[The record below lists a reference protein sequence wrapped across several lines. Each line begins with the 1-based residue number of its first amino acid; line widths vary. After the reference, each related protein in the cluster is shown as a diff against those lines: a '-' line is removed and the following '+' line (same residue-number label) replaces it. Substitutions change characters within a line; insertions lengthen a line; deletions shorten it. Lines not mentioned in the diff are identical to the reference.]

1 MYAIFWPA
9 PYSVPPQFVQCVHKV
24 CCLMLYSLCTPSQRV
39 SAWVSL
45 AAHLIAKQCKER
57 RCKEGS
63 LLENTEHSNNTLIEG
78 ELKTNKYIKCHQVTT
93 DNTLILELLNSQRSY
108 FPLSVCVCTITFAFM
123 YIAHKFYISYF
134 QPCIYNIQCTL
145 WAQRGAHSRD
155 ISHRWHLATGILR
168 CVDDDGS
175 PMIRGLWMT
184 MRRKSWRGC
193 THGVGVMMGPSQWG
207 EETITVRANGETHAM
222 MLRIRLR
229 CYDTQMLRKQNHGWV
244 KGIDWHTCQSL
255 FEVFVFFFQCVC
267 RCLQMP
273 TQHSTVRIVWILEYG
288 MVWSLSRGTGGE
300 QNGAII
306 INLTAIII
314 INRWHWYHH
323 GGGLEMIFSH
333 QMLCNHFHQPFLH
346 YHHPQVQALY
356 HCHDLCITPANSW
369 STSRYA
375 QVHPKMLQKRQS
387 FHFWKISAHW
397 AGLLGHPILSRQKVP
412 RSQRLR
418 QEKGSQRQS
427 LNVGRSFCGK

>member
-1 MYAIFWPA
+1 
-9 PYSVPPQFVQCVHKV
+9 
-24 CCLMLYSLCTPSQRV
+24 
-39 SAWVSL
+39 
-45 AAHLIAKQCKER
+45 
-57 RCKEGS
+57 
-63 LLENTEHSNNTLIEG
+63 
-78 ELKTNKYIKCHQVTT
+78 
-93 DNTLILELLNSQRSY
+93 
-108 FPLSVCVCTITFAFM
+108 
-123 YIAHKFYISYF
+123 
-134 QPCIYNIQCTL
+134 
-145 WAQRGAHSRD
+145 
-155 ISHRWHLATGILR
+155 
-168 CVDDDGS
+168 
-175 PMIRGLWMT
+175 
-184 MRRKSWRGC
+184 
-193 THGVGVMMGPSQWG
+193 MGPSQWG

-229 CYDTQMLRKQNHGWV
+229 CYDTQMLWKQNHGWV
-244 KGIDWHTCQSL
+244 KGIDWHTCQSPIWS
-255 FEVFVFFFQCVC
+255 VC
-267 RCLQMP
+267 LLPMCLQMFTDADT
-273 TQHSTVRIVWILEYG
+273 TQQCAHCMNPWVWNGLKPEP
-288 MVWSLSRGTGGE
+288 STGGE

>member
-1 MYAIFWPA
+1 M
-9 PYSVPPQFVQCVHKV
+9 
-24 CCLMLYSLCTPSQRV
+24 
-39 SAWVSL
+39 
-45 AAHLIAKQCKER
+45 
-57 RCKEGS
+57 
-63 LLENTEHSNNTLIEG
+63 
-78 ELKTNKYIKCHQVTT
+78 
-93 DNTLILELLNSQRSY
+93 
-108 FPLSVCVCTITFAFM
+108 
-123 YIAHKFYISYF
+123 
-134 QPCIYNIQCTL
+134 
-145 WAQRGAHSRD
+145 
-155 ISHRWHLATGILR
+155 
-168 CVDDDGS
+168 
-175 PMIRGLWMT
+175 
-184 MRRKSWRGC
+184 
-193 THGVGVMMGPSQWG
+193 
-207 EETITVRANGETHAM
+207 
-222 MLRIRLR
+222 
-229 CYDTQMLRKQNHGWV
+229 
-244 KGIDWHTCQSL
+244 
-255 FEVFVFFFQCVC
+255 
-267 RCLQMP
+267 CLQMFTDADT
-273 TQHSTVRIVWILEYG
+273 TQHCAHCMNPWVWNGLKPEP
-288 MVWSLSRGTGGE
+288 STGGE
-300 QNGAII
+300 QNGAIIINLTAIII

>member
-1 MYAIFWPA
+1 M
-9 PYSVPPQFVQCVHKV
+9 
-24 CCLMLYSLCTPSQRV
+24 
-39 SAWVSL
+39 
-45 AAHLIAKQCKER
+45 
-57 RCKEGS
+57 
-63 LLENTEHSNNTLIEG
+63 
-78 ELKTNKYIKCHQVTT
+78 
-93 DNTLILELLNSQRSY
+93 
-108 FPLSVCVCTITFAFM
+108 
-123 YIAHKFYISYF
+123 
-134 QPCIYNIQCTL
+134 
-145 WAQRGAHSRD
+145 
-155 ISHRWHLATGILR
+155 
-168 CVDDDGS
+168 
-175 PMIRGLWMT
+175 
-184 MRRKSWRGC
+184 
-193 THGVGVMMGPSQWG
+193 
-207 EETITVRANGETHAM
+207 
-222 MLRIRLR
+222 
-229 CYDTQMLRKQNHGWV
+229 
-244 KGIDWHTCQSL
+244 
-255 FEVFVFFFQCVC
+255 
-267 RCLQMP
+267 CLQMFTDADT
-273 TQHSTVRIVWILEYG
+273 TQHCAHCMNPWVWNGLRSEPI
-288 MVWSLSRGTGGE
+288 TGGE

>member
-1 MYAIFWPA
+1 MLR
-9 PYSVPPQFVQCVHKV
+9 YSDA
-24 CCLMLYSLCTPSQRV
+24 M
-39 SAWVSL
+39 
-45 AAHLIAKQCKER
+45 
-57 RCKEGS
+57 
-63 LLENTEHSNNTLIEG
+63 
-78 ELKTNKYIKCHQVTT
+78 KT
-93 DNTLILELLNSQRSY
+93 
-108 FPLSVCVCTITFAFM
+108 
-123 YIAHKFYISYF
+123 
-134 QPCIYNIQCTL
+134 
-145 WAQRGAHSRD
+145 
-155 ISHRWHLATGILR
+155 
-168 CVDDDGS
+168 
-175 PMIRGLWMT
+175 
-184 MRRKSWRGC
+184 KSWLGKRHRLAYLPKSYLKCLSSSCNVFADVYRCRHNTALAHCMNPWVWNGLRSE
-193 THGVGVMMGPSQWG
+193 PS
-207 EETITVRANGETHAM
+207 
-222 MLRIRLR
+222 
-229 CYDTQMLRKQNHGWV
+229 
-244 KGIDWHTCQSL
+244 
-255 FEVFVFFFQCVC
+255 
-267 RCLQMP
+267 
-273 TQHSTVRIVWILEYG
+273 
-288 MVWSLSRGTGGE
+288 TGGE

>member
-1 MYAIFWPA
+1 
-9 PYSVPPQFVQCVHKV
+9 
-24 CCLMLYSLCTPSQRV
+24 
-39 SAWVSL
+39 
-45 AAHLIAKQCKER
+45 
-57 RCKEGS
+57 
-63 LLENTEHSNNTLIEG
+63 
-78 ELKTNKYIKCHQVTT
+78 
-93 DNTLILELLNSQRSY
+93 
-108 FPLSVCVCTITFAFM
+108 
-123 YIAHKFYISYF
+123 
-134 QPCIYNIQCTL
+134 
-145 WAQRGAHSRD
+145 
-155 ISHRWHLATGILR
+155 
-168 CVDDDGS
+168 
-175 PMIRGLWMT
+175 
-184 MRRKSWRGC
+184 
-193 THGVGVMMGPSQWG
+193 MMGPSQWG

-288 MVWSLSRGTGGE
+288 MVWGLSRGTGGE
-300 QNGAII
+300 QNEAII

-356 HCHDLCITPANSW
+356 HCHDLCITPLVWHQQIAGQPQGMHRCTPRCYKKDKVSIFGRSLPIALGRFIGSPYIVPPKSAAQSKVAPRKRFTTPEFKCW
-369 STSRYA
+369 S
-375 QVHPKMLQKRQS
+375 LLL
-387 FHFWKISAHW
+387 WKIGYTLELS
-397 AGLLGHPILSRQKVP
+397 GSSQETILRVVLFS
-412 RSQRLR
+412 S
-418 QEKGSQRQS
+418 
-427 LNVGRSFCGK
+427 